1 MDYFETGYKP
11 SGFVGG
17 WLAGENADIAH
28 QRQQQDLERYAL
40 ENVVKQQQ
48 AQQAQQEMGSVD
60 YNQSRLAGLIGQ
72 GQSAAARGTFDT
84 QTLQPKIGA
93 TNQGYSTQQIKD
105 RIVQQREQMDEVLAA
120 YEGNQGNPV
129 MTLEALSDPQQKQS
143 IAQAFQ
149 AKGPQATMA
158 AIKQM
163 RDHYTT
169 LEADSAKQ
177 RNAVELQK
185 NALASNEKIQ
195 SAHDQERLA
204 ATNIRASATQAAQSA
219 RGALQG
225 AQNPKEL
232 DATYMREKQKIE
244 AERTKAIGEDA
255 FSPELDTALNARRQA
270 LENDYKT
277 IRAYYG
283 SNVSAAPKETPQT
296 PAVNFTPDSGFD
308 AAPHAQSIK
317 NAIDAINMGKDPDAV
332 VKKLRDN
339 GILVNLK

>member
-11 SGFVGG
+11 NGFVGG

-28 QRQQQDLERYAL
+28 QRQQQDLERYTL

-48 AQQAQQEMGSVD
+48 AQQAQQEMKSPD

-72 GQSAAARGTFDT
+72 SQSAAAKGTFDT
-84 QTLQPKIGA
+84 QTLQPRIGS
-93 TNQGYSTQQIKD
+93 TNQGYSTQQTSDAIK
-105 RIVQQREQMDEVLAA
+105 QQMDALNLTLSSAEA
-120 YEGNQGNPV
+120 NNGNPV
-129 MTLEALSDPQQKQS
+129 MILDSLPDNIKPGMAK
-143 IAQAFQ
+143 AFQ
-149 AKGPQATMA
+149 QYGVPQTLQSLKA
-158 AIKQM
+158 M
-163 RDHYTT
+163 RDHFVT
-169 LEADSAKQ
+169 LEADNAKQ
-177 RNAVELQK
+177 RNALELQN
-185 NALASNEKIQ
+185 NALSSNEKIQ
-195 SAHDQERLA
+195 TSHDQERLDTA
-204 ATNIRASATQAAQSA
+204 NIRASATQAAQSA
-219 RGALQG
+219 RGALHG

-283 SNVSAAPKETPQT
+283 NNVSAVPKETPQT